1 MEHAEDKSTAELKS
15 KEQEGC
21 STRSESPALCV
32 STISDLP
39 GSSTNSYRDQLQK
52 GLSNR
57 YGMALANQH
66 VPRTKAYSV
75 TDVGKGKAV
84 EVFTKR
90 EIKTSI
96 SASVSSSNDSEAINH
111 RQKDM
116 WQNFFRLA
124 GGIRSRNFSG
134 FSVFQKQGGISLSSK
149 EEKEMESGG
158 IKELKPLMTKQKN
171 KVLGGVSISSADNC
185 HTLNQSNQ
193 QPGVDD
199 RSKVLSSSSFTNF
212 FRKQSHKDKAVDC
225 TDPEVHYRPHS
236 AAMTQYGKQLT
247 SLSTQNSGVLVDT
260 KASQSLPSLP
270 DKCLVGPVSSHG
282 KITLRDWLSSGDSE
296 MKKVERLHL
305 FKLIVELVDLAHCEG
320 IGLLDL
326 RPSEFIFASPDSIKY
341 TGSSA
346 PVGLMTM
353 VNQRMTKKKPLEQDM
368 HDQRDM
374 LVKKQKVGKDME
386 SIRHES
392 QFFSAYCTVNET
404 IGPRSE
410 MEPEIV
416 QLEKKWY
423 ACSEE
428 RHSSGLLSSNIYNL
442 GILLFE
448 LLCQFASPE
457 LHFAAMLDLR
467 NRILPANFLSE
478 NPKEAGFC
486 FWLLHPEPSCRP
498 TTREIL
504 QSESIYSSEDVLVG
518 DNAPSTTE
526 KEEDVESELLL
537 HFLDSLKEQKQ
548 SHVSSLLESIK
559 CLETD
564 IGKIGSRHEQ
574 VFYSDWMDQHLSA
587 SMLGLVSKD
596 KDDTKIL
603 PRIFSSRNMIEEK
616 LNLMKNISQL
626 ENAYFSLKSQAQI
639 TENSSS
645 ERADKA
651 LLSTREQ
658 WFEAQ
663 AANEDP
669 KMEEKLV
676 DRAGAFFEGICRFA
690 RYSKFH
696 VCGAKWNANFLNST
710 NVICSLSFDR
720 DEEYIAAAGVS
731 KKIKIFEFGSL
742 LDDSVDIQYPIVEM
756 SNRSKLSCVCWNKYI
771 QHFLASTDYDGIVQI
786 WDASNGQCFA
796 QYVEHQKRAWSVD
809 FSCVDPAKFASGS
822 DDCSVKLWSINDRNS
837 IGTIQNPANV
847 CCVQFSAHSSYI
859 LAFGSADYK
868 IYCYDLRHTRIPWC
882 ALAGHGKAVSY
893 VKFIDSETLVSA
905 STDNT
910 LKLWDLK
917 NTSIEGSISNAC
929 SLTLSGH
936 TNEKN
941 FVGLSVLDGYIA
953 CGSETNEV
961 FAYYRS
967 LPMPIASHNFGS
979 FDPISGHEIDESNG
993 QFVSSVCFRRKSN
1006 IVVAANSSGC
1016 IKLLQMV

>member
-1 MEHAEDKSTAELKS
+1 MEHVEDKSTVEHKSKEPELD

-21 STRSESPALCV
+21 STRSESSGLRV
-32 STISDLP
+32 STVSDLL
-39 GSSTNSYRDQLQK
+39 GSSTNSDGDQLQK

-57 YGMALANQH
+57 YVMALGNQH

-75 TDVGKGKAV
+75 TDVGKGNAV
-84 EVFTKR
+84 EESTKR
-90 EIKTSI
+90 DFKTSI
-96 SASVSSSNDSEAINH
+96 LASVSSTNDCEAINH

-134 FSVFQKQGGISLSSK
+134 ASVSEKQGGISLSSK
-149 EEKEMESGG
+149 EKKEMESVG

-171 KVLGGVSISSADNC
+171 KVLGGVSTRSADNC
-185 HTLNQSNQ
+185 RSHTQSNQ
-193 QPGVDD
+193 QPGGDD
-199 RSKVLSSSSFTNF
+199 RSKVLQSSSFTNF
-212 FRKQSHKDKAVDC
+212 FRKQSREDKAVEC
-225 TDPEVHYRPHS
+225 TEPEVHYRPHS
-236 AAMTQYGKQLT
+236 AAMTQYEKQLIT
-247 SLSTQNSGVLVDT
+247 LSAHNSGVLADT
-260 KASQSLPSLP
+260 KASQSLPPLP
-270 DKCLVGPVSSHG
+270 DKYLVGPVASHG
-282 KITLRDWLSSGDSE
+282 KITLRDWLSSGASE
-296 MKKVERLHL
+296 MKKVERLRL

-326 RPSEFIFASPDSIKY
+326 RPSKFIFASPDSIKY
-341 TGSSA
+341 TGSSV
-346 PVGLMTM
+346 PIGLMTM
-353 VNQRMTKKKPLEQDM
+353 VNQAMTKKKPLEQDAY
-368 HDQRDM
+368 DQREM
-374 LVKKQKVGKDME
+374 LVKKQKLGKDME
-386 SIRHES
+386 SMRHES
-392 QFFSAYCTVNET
+392 QIFSAYCTVNET
-404 IGPRSE
+404 IGPKSE
-410 MEPEIV
+410 LEPEVV
-416 QLEKKWY
+416 QMEKKWY
-423 ACSEE
+423 ACPEE
-428 RHSSGLLSSNIYNL
+428 LHSSGLLSSNIYNL

-467 NRILPANFLSE
+467 DRILPANFLSE

-518 DNAPSTTE
+518 DNAPSMME

-537 HFLDSLKEQKQ
+537 HFLDSLKEQRQ
-548 SHVSSLLESIK
+548 NHVSSLLESIK

-564 IGKIGSRHEQ
+564 IRKIGSRHEQ
-574 VFYSDWMDQHLSA
+574 EFYSDWMDQRLSA
-587 SMLGLVSKD
+587 SRSSLVSKD
-596 KDDTKIL
+596 RDDIEIL
-603 PRIFSSRNMIEEK
+603 PRIFSSRSMIEEK

-639 TENSSS
+639 TENSSL

-651 LLSTREQ
+651 LLSIREK

-663 AANEDP
+663 DANKDP
-669 KMEEKLV
+669 NMEEKLI
-676 DRAGAFFEGICRFA
+676 DRVGVFFEGICRFA
-690 RYSKFH
+690 RYSTFQ
-696 VCGAKWNANFLNST
+696 VCGTKWNADFLNSA

-742 LDDSVDIQYPIVEM
+742 LDDPVDIQYPMVEM
-756 SNRSKLSCVCWNKYI
+756 SNRSKLSCVCWNQYI

-796 QYVEHQKRAWSVD
+796 QYIEHQKRAWSVD

-837 IGTIQNPANV
+837 IGTIWNPANV
-847 CCVQFSAHSSYI
+847 CCVQFSTCSSYI

-893 VKFIDSETLVSA
+893 VKFMDSETLVSA

-917 NTSIEGSISNAC
+917 NTTIEGSISNAC
-929 SLTLSGH
+929 SLTFSGH
-936 TNEKN
+936 TNEK
-941 FVGLSVLDGYIA
+941 
-953 CGSETNEV
+953 V

-967 LPMPIASHNFGS
+967 LPMPIASHKFGS
-979 FDPISGHEIDESNG
+979 FDPISGHELDESNG

-1006 IVVAANSSGC
+1006 IVVAANSSGS